1 MNTTVVKTKE
11 NRQLPFKVQNLRLSD
26 STGTKQIA
34 VKQGNEKNRARRLI
48 KFTCIRT
55 WWFYF
60 ATRQLTVP
68 TAVCVR
74 VATSFFETFKVENR
88 NGRELTLKD

>member
-55 WWFYF
+55 
-60 ATRQLTVP
+60 
-68 TAVCVR
+68 
-74 VATSFFETFKVENR
+74 
-88 NGRELTLKD
+88 